1 MRLQY
6 AIPSL
11 LGLSTTI
18 TACADPIIGDWTG
31 ESISFD
37 GDTIEIPY
45 ELDGVAIIG
54 SLDMAIDADL
64 TGTMTQDGY
73 DGNYSINIAV
83 TNNSGGS
90 YSINQTGD
98 DASEDPLDCTL
109 AGSDLTCSSDGGVDM
124 VFKKGT
130 K

>member
-1 MRLQY
+1 MKLQY

-31 ESISFD
+31 ESVSFD

-45 ELDGVAIIG
+45 ELDGVTIIG
-54 SLDMAIDADL
+54 SLDMTIDADL
-64 TGTMTQDGY
+64 TGSMTQDGY
-73 DGNYSINIAV
+73 DGTYSIDIAV

-90 YSINQTGD
+90 YSINQTGE
-98 DASEDPLDCTL
+98 DADTDPLNCTL
-109 AGSDLTCSSDGGVDM
+109 AGSELNCESDGGVGM